1 MKASKRT
8 GKGAIA
14 GLVLISTLGVLAA
27 RAEESGASYA
37 KVMEVLPQS
46 KLTLAQGIQ
55 QATAKAPEAAIS
67 AKFEIHEGHL
77 ALSVYTAEKG
87 LNGDAEHN
95 VLKELIGSPTE
106 SKWTPE
112 VEVFKDVPHV
122 SRSAQQLA
130 LMSLTKVSLLD
141 VIKKAEQ
148 DEGLKVFSVTP
159 TIRDGKPVFVLL
171 AAAPGKAREV
181 QYDLMTGE
189 KARGR

>member
-8 GKGAIA
+8 LGSAVA
-14 GLVLISTLGVLAA
+14 GLVLFSTLGVFAA
-27 RAEESGASYA
+27 RAAETGASHA
-37 KVMEVLPQS
+37 KLMEVLPQS
-46 KLTLAQGIQ
+46 RFTLAQGIE

-67 AKFEIHEGHL
+67 AKFEIHNGHL

-106 SKWTPE
+106 SKWKPE

-141 VIKKAEQ
+141 VIKKAED
-148 DEGLKVFSVTP
+148 DEGCKVFSITP
-159 TIRDGKPVFVLL
+159 TIRDGKAVFVVL
-171 AAAPGKAREV
+171 AAGPGKAREF
-181 QYDLMTGE
+181 QYNLLSGE
-189 KARGR
+189 KAR